1 MLVSFAHMG
10 WNAIGVDINEDYVE
24 KINHGISPIEEP
36 LVQEYLTE
44 NADRI
49 SATVDADYAVKSSSV
64 SFVVVPTPSMNNGK
78 FFIQFVQKALEEIAK
93 ALRSKEDYHLIVI
106 TSTILPG
113 DMARLARTVEEVS
126 EKRLNIDYGLCYN
139 PDFIALGKVVHDF
152 LHPDMVLIGQS
163 DRKAGDILEG
173 IHRGIAENTP
183 PIYKMSWENAELAK
197 ISLNSYCTMKITFA
211 NVIGEICENMPGGD
225 ADAVLRAIGSDTR
238 IGHRY
243 LKPGLAW
250 AGPCVKP
257 ETLIQTNKGLK
268 RIDQLKIGDLV
279 LTHKGRYREITEIYT
294 RPYDGPMI
302 KIISMGY
309 SSVPIITTPD
319 HPIWSASRK
328 SVGKKYRTVSTTGK
342 HRLGMTKGFNVPQFI
357 SAYKIE
363 HADSILMPVFNP
375 ELIPIPVLSFK
386 THYISNLPARLEL
399 TPELLEFFGFYIS
412 EGSSW
417 KKEVKISLHEKETVF
432 ADRVVQIVYKYF
444 GAKAQIKPHGKKGIK
459 VRFCATHLVPYL
471 KEIFGGRANEKRAP
485 WEWLCLPEEY
495 LIGLLRGIWYGDGS
509 RSGGVYTYG
518 TVSLELCRFVYFSL
532 FRFGIA
538 SCIQEAEEKT
548 GKDGVHHQKAYF
560 IRVGN
565 GIFYNKMNELFP
577 DLQIKRVPKGSNL
590 TWCDG
595 SAIGFNVKSVS
606 EEQYRGHVYNLEVE
620 EDNSYVLEWGTV
632 HNCFPRDNSAFSKV
646 ARDYGV
652 VNTLSETND
661 AINHY
666 HRSVRILN
674 YVKKYIRRSD
684 ATKIAVLG
692 LSYKEDTPV
701 IEESVS
707 IRAIKG
713 LIGQG
718 VEVIVYDPLAMENAR
733 KELPEGVIFADSML
747 SCIRGQ
753 VICFV
758 ATPHSE
764 FKTLSPDDIRFNM
777 GKDPV
782 ILDAWNIFPNS
793 MEGISVKK
801 IGKNYAQS

>member
-10 WNAIGVDINEDYVE
+10 WNVIGVDINEDYVE
-24 KINHGISPIEEP
+24 KINHGTSPIEEL

-78 FFIQFVQKALEEIAK
+78 FSIQFVQKALEEIAK

-106 TSTILPG
+106 TSTVLPG

-163 DRKAGDILEG
+163 DRKAGDILEE

-250 AGPCVKP
+250 AGPC
-257 ETLIQTNKGLK
+257 
-268 RIDQLKIGDLV
+268 
-279 LTHKGRYREITEIYT
+279 
-294 RPYDGPMI
+294 
-302 KIISMGY
+302 
-309 SSVPIITTPD
+309 
-319 HPIWSASRK
+319 
-328 SVGKKYRTVSTTGK
+328 
-342 HRLGMTKGFNVPQFI
+342 
-357 SAYKIE
+357 
-363 HADSILMPVFNP
+363 
-375 ELIPIPVLSFK
+375 
-386 THYISNLPARLEL
+386 
-399 TPELLEFFGFYIS
+399 
-412 EGSSW
+412 
-417 KKEVKISLHEKETVF
+417 
-432 ADRVVQIVYKYF
+432 
-444 GAKAQIKPHGKKGIK
+444 
-459 VRFCATHLVPYL
+459 
-471 KEIFGGRANEKRAP
+471 
-485 WEWLCLPEEY
+485 
-495 LIGLLRGIWYGDGS
+495 
-509 RSGGVYTYG
+509 
-518 TVSLELCRFVYFSL
+518 
-532 FRFGIA
+532 
-538 SCIQEAEEKT
+538 
-548 GKDGVHHQKAYF
+548 
-560 IRVGN
+560 
-565 GIFYNKMNELFP
+565 
-577 DLQIKRVPKGSNL
+577 
-590 TWCDG
+590 
-595 SAIGFNVKSVS
+595 
-606 EEQYRGHVYNLEVE
+606 
-620 EDNSYVLEWGTV
+620 
-632 HNCFPRDNSAFSKV
+632 FPRDNSAFSKV

-684 ATKIAVLG
+684 ATKIAVLD
-692 LSYKEDTPV
+692 LSYKEDTP
-701 IEESVS
+701 ITEESVS
-707 IRAIKG
+707 VRLIKG
-713 LIGQG
+713 LMGQG

-764 FKTLSPDDIRFNM
+764 FKTLSPDDIRLNM

-801 IGKNYAQS
+801 IGKNYAKS